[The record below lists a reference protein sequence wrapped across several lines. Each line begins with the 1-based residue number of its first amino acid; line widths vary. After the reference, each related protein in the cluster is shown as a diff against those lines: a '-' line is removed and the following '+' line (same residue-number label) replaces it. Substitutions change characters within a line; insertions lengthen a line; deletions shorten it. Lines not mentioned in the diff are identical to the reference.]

1 MKKKQMIAAALTAA
15 LLFSQADMV
24 QARSANTQILPSDHT
39 EIAQNCMEAGVEGEY
54 ITEAE
59 AVLERINAI
68 RQEACQEGVPNP
80 QNPSEALTMNDYK
93 PMQWSSDLEY
103 VARIRAAEASIVPDH
118 IRTSGASCFDINS
131 PNHVSG
137 GAEVLAWNF
146 SKTMLS
152 GVNQWYEEKKDWVS
166 QNASAVTGH
175 YTSMINPRNIYVG
188 VGTFYSA
195 DGVFPNST
203 CGRFASGGETDGSY
217 MPPVTDVIQKIQIQT
232 SLLKQAAIK
241 QDYIISGDSGSR
253 LAVGDRRQYSL
264 HAVTSYQG
272 SESRVTLLGNQ
283 TWTSSDSSVLEVDST
298 GVVSAKKGGF
308 ATIAARVGSF
318 TSSLSITVEK
328 GPQTSAD
335 SSGEVKSG
343 DTNGGTGNKKSKVTM
358 KKTMLKSVTAG
369 KRKLVVRWKKGAKN
383 VTGYQLQCAANKKFK
398 RKTTKTLTINGRKK
412 TKATIKKLKAK
423 KKYYVRIRTVG
434 KRNGK
439 KYYSAWSAVKS
450 KTIK

>member
-1 MKKKQMIAAALTAA
+1 MKKKQMIAAVLTAA

-24 QARSANTQILPSDHT
+24 QARSANTQILSSDRT
-39 EIAQNCMEAGVEGEY
+39 ELAQNCMEAGVEGEY

-68 RQEACQEGVPNP
+68 RREACQEGVPNP
-80 QNPSEALTMNDYK
+80 QNPSEALTMDDYK
-93 PMQWSSDLEY
+93 PLQWSSDLEY

-118 IRTSGASCFDINS
+118 MRTSGASCFDVDS

-137 GAEVLAWNF
+137 NSEVLAWNF
-146 SKTMLS
+146 SKTMLF

-203 CGRFASGGETDGSY
+203 CGRFASGGETDSSY
-217 MPPVTDVIQKIQIQT
+217 MPPVKEVIQKIQLQT
-232 SLLKQAAIK
+232 NLLKQAAIK
-241 QDYIISGDSGSR
+241 QDYIISGTSGSR

-264 HAVTSYQG
+264 RAVTSYQG
-272 SESRVTLLGNQ
+272 SDGSVILLGNQ

-298 GVVSAKKGGF
+298 GVVSAKKGGS
-308 ATIAARVGSF
+308 ATITARTGSF

-328 GPQTSAD
+328 EPQTSAG

-343 DTNGGTGNKKSKVTM
+343 DTDGGTGNKKSKLTI
-358 KKTMLKSVTAG
+358 KKTKLKSVTAG

-383 VTGYQLQCAANKKFK
+383 VTAYQLQCAANKKFK
-398 RKTTKTLTINGRKK
+398 RKATKIVTISGRKK
-412 TKATIKKLKAK
+412 TKVTIKKLKAK

-434 KRNGK
+434 KKNGK

-450 KTIK
+450 KTVK

>member
-24 QARSANTQILPSDHT
+24 QARSANTQVLSSDRT
-39 EIAQNCMEAGVEGEY
+39 ELAQNCMEAGVEGEY

-59 AVLERINAI
+59 AVLQRINAI

-80 QNPSEALTMNDYK
+80 QNPSEALTMDDYK
-93 PMQWSSDLEY
+93 PLQWSSDLEY
-103 VARIRAAEASIVPDH
+103 MARIRAAEASIVPDH
-118 IRTSGASCFDINS
+118 MRTSGASCFDINS

-137 GAEVLAWNF
+137 GAEDLAWNL
-146 SKTMLS
+146 SKTMLY

-203 CGRFASGGETDGSY
+203 CGRFASGGETDSSY
-217 MPPVTDVIQKIQIQT
+217 MPPVTEAIQKIQLQT

-241 QDYIISGDSGSR
+241 QDYIISGTSGSR
-253 LAVGDRRQYSL
+253 LAAGDKRQYSL
-264 HAVTSYQG
+264 RAGTSYQG
-272 SESRVTLLGNQ
+272 SDGSVILLGNQ

-298 GVVSAKKGGF
+298 GVVSAKKGGS
-308 ATIAARVGSF
+308 ATITARVGSF

-343 DTNGGTGNKKSKVTM
+343 DTNGGTGNKKSKVKM
-358 KKTMLKSVTAG
+358 KKTRVKSITAG
-369 KRKLVVRWKKGAKN
+369 KRKLVVRWKKGAEN

-398 RKTTKTLTINGRKK
+398 RKTTKTRTINGRKK
-412 TKATIKKLKAK
+412 TRATIKKLKK
-423 KKYYVRIRTVG
+423 KKRYYVRVRTVG
-434 KRNGK
+434 KENGK
-439 KYYSAWSAVKS
+439 KYYSAWSAAKS
-450 KTIK
+450 KIVK

>member
-24 QARSANTQILPSDHT
+24 QARSANTQVLSSDRT
-39 EIAQNCMEAGVEGEY
+39 ELAQNCMEAGVEGEY

-59 AVLERINAI
+59 AVLQRINAI

-80 QNPSEALTMNDYK
+80 QNPSEALTMDDYK
-93 PMQWSSDLEY
+93 PLQWSSDLEY
-103 VARIRAAEASIVPDH
+103 MARIRAAEASIVPDH
-118 IRTSGASCFDINS
+118 MRTSGASCFDINS

-146 SKTMLS
+146 SKTMLY

-203 CGRFASGGETDGSY
+203 CGRLASGGETDSSY
-217 MPPVTDVIQKIQIQT
+217 MPPVTEAIQKIQLQT

-241 QDYIISGDSGSR
+241 QDYIISGTSGSR
-253 LAVGDRRQYSL
+253 LAAGDKRQYSL
-264 HAVTSYQG
+264 RAGTSYQG
-272 SESRVTLLGNQ
+272 SDGSVILLGNQ

-298 GVVSAKKGGF
+298 GVVSAKQGGS
-308 ATIAARVGSF
+308 ATITARVGSF

-343 DTNGGTGNKKSKVTM
+343 DTNGGTGNKKSKVKM
-358 KKTMLKSVTAG
+358 KKTRVKSITAG
-369 KRKLVVRWKKGAKN
+369 KRKLVVRWKKGAEN

-398 RKTTKTLTINGRKK
+398 RKTTKTRTINGRKK
-412 TKATIKKLKAK
+412 TRATIKKLKK
-423 KKYYVRIRTVG
+423 KKRYYVRVRTVG
-434 KRNGK
+434 KENGK
-439 KYYSAWSAVKS
+439 KYYSAWSAAKS
-450 KTIK
+450 KIVK